1 MSDDHDD
8 RVFQVVSLFPSVR
21 DRFDD
26 GSPSFIFQHPVDTL
40 QHVETNEYRSH
51 VISLRICLLTTQD
64 LDADPFPED
73 DWPCDPR
80 PFYPDAEWHVETLV
94 GKVDSV
100 ARVETLIK
108 SDKFD
113 LFSICAT
120 ARRIRTFPESK

>member
-1 MSDDHDD
+1 MNVSGTAHQWPT
-8 RVFQVVSLFPSVR
+8 VFIIQY
-21 DRFDD
+21 
-26 GSPSFIFQHPVDTL
+26 PVDTL

-113 LFSICAT
+113 LFFNLCDG
-120 ARRIRTFPESK
+120 RRTD